1 VKPFSF
7 NTTKS
12 IINEAGSL
20 QKIADI
26 CAQQHM
32 SNPLVVTDNGI
43 VKVGLMS
50 KLETALKAGDM
61 QYSSFTEVVADPP
74 ESVIYEALKVLKA
87 NKNDGV
93 IGFGGG
99 SSMDTAKLIALLA
112 KSGGNAIEAYTSA
125 RLKNSYA
132 DMLAKEAL
140 RLLSNNIR
148 EATHNGKNSEA
159 RQAMLLGA
167 CLAGQAFANA
177 PVAAV
182 HALAYPLGG
191 FYHIPHGLSNS
202 LVLPHVMRFNING
215 AAEMYA
221 ELAPIIMGETVEGDA
236 VTVAEKLIAYIEA
249 LISDLGLPNTL
260 KEMKIAEG
268 DLPMLAKN
276 TIDNQQRLLI
286 NNPREVLEADAL
298 AIYEA
303 AFLAGIVAAEV
314 KHPAY
319 YKAKNMFERITG
331 QKQAP
336 DRNAL
341 YYLEKASLYE
351 TDSRQDYDVVFIGD
365 SLTDGA
371 DWQSFFKNY
380 SVANRGINGDTSR
393 GILKRIDNL
402 TQTGAAHVFIM
413 VGVNDI
419 NQGIELSEVIE
430 NYQAIVGQLLGTN
443 TEVYVQSTLLTQNEA
458 TNALILSL
466 NSSLKDFAASTTHVT
481 FIDLNTKLAKNGKLN
496 KQYTFDGIHLN
507 GEGYRV
513 WRSSIEPILN
523 QR

>member
-1 VKPFSF
+1 MKPFSF

-20 QKIADI
+20 QKIAEI

-43 VKVGLMS
+43 VKVGLMD
-50 KLETALKAGDM
+50 KLETALKAGNM

-74 ESVIYEALKVLKA
+74 ESVVYEALEVLNA
-87 NKNDGV
+87 NGNDGV

-112 KSGGNAIEAYTSA
+112 KSGGKLDDIYGVGVAKGQRLPLVLIPTTAGTGSEVTAVAIVTTGETTKAGVVANQLLPDVALLDAELTLGLPAHITAATGVDAMVHAIEAYTSA

-140 RLLSNNIR
+140 NLLSRNIR

-202 LVLPHVMRFNING
+202 LVLPHVMRFNIDG

-221 ELAPIIMGETVEGDA
+221 ELAPIIMGEPVEGDA
-236 VTVAEKLIAYIEA
+236 VSVAEKLIAYIET
-249 LISDLGLPNTL
+249 LIADLGLPNTL

-276 TIDNQQRLLI
+276 TIDNQQRLLM

-303 AFLAGIVAAEV
+303 A
-314 KHPAY
+314 Y
-319 YKAKNMFERITG
+319 
-331 QKQAP
+331 
-336 DRNAL
+336 
-341 YYLEKASLYE
+341 
-351 TDSRQDYDVVFIGD
+351 
-365 SLTDGA
+365 
-371 DWQSFFKNY
+371 
-380 SVANRGINGDTSR
+380 
-393 GILKRIDNL
+393 
-402 TQTGAAHVFIM
+402 
-413 VGVNDI
+413 
-419 NQGIELSEVIE
+419 
-430 NYQAIVGQLLGTN
+430 
-443 TEVYVQSTLLTQNEA
+443 
-458 TNALILSL
+458 
-466 NSSLKDFAASTTHVT
+466 
-481 FIDLNTKLAKNGKLN
+481 
-496 KQYTFDGIHLN
+496 
-507 GEGYRV
+507 
-513 WRSSIEPILN
+513 
-523 QR
+523 

>member
-20 QKIADI
+20 QKIAEI

-43 VKVGLMS
+43 VKVGLMD

-74 ESVIYEALKVLKA
+74 ESVVYEALEVLNA
-87 NKNDGV
+87 NGNDGV

-112 KSGGNAIEAYTSA
+112 KSGGKLEDIYGVGVAKGQRLPLVLIPTTAGTGSEVTAVAIVTTGETTKAGVVANQLLPDVALLDAELTLGLPAHITAATGVDAMVHAIEAYTSA

-140 RLLSNNIR
+140 NLLSRNIR

-202 LVLPHVMRFNING
+202 LVLPHVMRFNIDG

-221 ELAPIIMGETVEGDA
+221 ELAPIIMGEPVEGDA
-236 VTVAEKLIAYIEA
+236 VSVAEKLIAYIES
-249 LISDLGLPNTL
+249 LIKDLGLPNTL

-276 TIDNQQRLLI
+276 TIDNQQRLLM

-303 AFLAGIVAAEV
+303 A
-314 KHPAY
+314 Y
-319 YKAKNMFERITG
+319 
-331 QKQAP
+331 
-336 DRNAL
+336 
-341 YYLEKASLYE
+341 
-351 TDSRQDYDVVFIGD
+351 
-365 SLTDGA
+365 
-371 DWQSFFKNY
+371 
-380 SVANRGINGDTSR
+380 
-393 GILKRIDNL
+393 
-402 TQTGAAHVFIM
+402 
-413 VGVNDI
+413 
-419 NQGIELSEVIE
+419 
-430 NYQAIVGQLLGTN
+430 
-443 TEVYVQSTLLTQNEA
+443 
-458 TNALILSL
+458 
-466 NSSLKDFAASTTHVT
+466 
-481 FIDLNTKLAKNGKLN
+481 
-496 KQYTFDGIHLN
+496 
-507 GEGYRV
+507 
-513 WRSSIEPILN
+513 
-523 QR
+523 

>member
-1 VKPFSF
+1 MKPFSF

-20 QKIADI
+20 QKIAEI

-43 VKVGLMS
+43 VKVGLMD
-50 KLETALKAGDM
+50 KLETALKAGNM

-74 ESVIYEALKVLKA
+74 ESVVYEALEVLNA
-87 NKNDGV
+87 NGNDGV

-112 KSGGNAIEAYTSA
+112 KSGGKLDDIYGVGVAKGQRLPLVLIPTTAGTGSEVTAVAIVTTGETTKAGVVANQLLPDVALLDAELTLGLPAHITAATGVDAMVHAIEAYTSA

-140 RLLSNNIR
+140 NLLSRNIR

-202 LVLPHVMRFNING
+202 LVLPHVMRFNIDG

-221 ELAPIIMGETVEGDA
+221 ELAPIIMGEPVEGDA
-236 VTVAEKLIAYIEA
+236 VSVAEKLIAYIES
-249 LISDLGLPNTL
+249 LIADLGLPNTL

-276 TIDNQQRLLI
+276 TIDNQQRLLM

-303 AFLAGIVAAEV
+303 A
-314 KHPAY
+314 Y
-319 YKAKNMFERITG
+319 
-331 QKQAP
+331 
-336 DRNAL
+336 
-341 YYLEKASLYE
+341 
-351 TDSRQDYDVVFIGD
+351 
-365 SLTDGA
+365 
-371 DWQSFFKNY
+371 
-380 SVANRGINGDTSR
+380 
-393 GILKRIDNL
+393 
-402 TQTGAAHVFIM
+402 
-413 VGVNDI
+413 
-419 NQGIELSEVIE
+419 
-430 NYQAIVGQLLGTN
+430 
-443 TEVYVQSTLLTQNEA
+443 
-458 TNALILSL
+458 
-466 NSSLKDFAASTTHVT
+466 
-481 FIDLNTKLAKNGKLN
+481 
-496 KQYTFDGIHLN
+496 
-507 GEGYRV
+507 
-513 WRSSIEPILN
+513 
-523 QR
+523 